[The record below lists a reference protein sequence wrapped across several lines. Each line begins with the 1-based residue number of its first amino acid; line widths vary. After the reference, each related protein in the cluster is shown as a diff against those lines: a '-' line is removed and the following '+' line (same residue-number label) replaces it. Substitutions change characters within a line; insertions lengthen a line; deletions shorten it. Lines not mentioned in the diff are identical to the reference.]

1 MKKCEK
7 YQKLQKIAKID
18 RLQNLTFA
26 TLQAWLFGPLHKD
39 ELL

>member
-26 TLQAWLFGPLHKD
+26 TLQAWFFGPLHKD